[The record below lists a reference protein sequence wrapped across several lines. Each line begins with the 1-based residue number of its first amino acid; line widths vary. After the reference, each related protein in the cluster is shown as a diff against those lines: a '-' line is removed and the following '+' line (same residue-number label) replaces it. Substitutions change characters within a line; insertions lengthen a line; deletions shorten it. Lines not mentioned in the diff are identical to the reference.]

1 MFAYLRRYG
10 ADIGADI
17 DGERKMETDE
27 SEDRSC
33 MNVETVSSNARMD
46 DDPVARGD
54 ARPGPERQAGARHQ
68 ERPRVHSQTLEVRTS
83 RHVTS
88 RHVTRARVCVC
99 TGTALSVCT
108 RVAPMLT
115 RMRGG
120 GGVSRLAHFYL
131 FFTFFFEICLFTT
144 LPLSLRALTSNTSK
158 TFHSPPANRNAAQ
171 SVES

>member
-1 MFAYLRRYG
+1 MRAWMMTLWLGVTHDLARSAKLVRAIKSDLAYIHRHSR
-10 ADIGADI
+10 
-17 DGERKMETDE
+17 
-27 SEDRSC
+27 C
-33 MNVETVSSNARMD
+33 
-46 DDPVARGD
+46 
-54 ARPGPERQAGARHQ
+54 ARH
-68 ERPRVHSQTLEVRTS
+68 VTS